1 MRQLDIAQRTA
12 KAVGW
17 LTLAR
22 ISAKAVDFCLLIVFG
37 RVLTPADFG
46 LVALAMTLV
55 VMLELIADL
64 PVGQVLV
71 RMQDPRPDHY
81 DTAFTLSLIRAAAL
95 GVLYVALA
103 WPFAWTYHDARLAPS
118 PAS

>member
-1 MRQLDIAQRTA
+1 M
-12 KAVGW
+12 
-17 LTLAR
+17 TLAR
-22 ISAKAVDFCLLIVFG
+22 ISAKAIDFYLLILFG